1 MKVKQPSVDGVIK
14 INQLVCYEGGN
25 THLLFDRNKVES
37 ALHSAFYPGTYP
49 FVHGGVAGMA
59 GALTFYLTQAHAF
72 QDGNKRT
79 AAITGS
85 TFMSM
90 NGWSLNYAVDLNTDR
105 NDFAEIIL
113 KCASG
118 KAPKEEVMEWFENHK
133 TILVST
139 DGED

>member
-1 MKVKQPSVDGVIK
+1 M
-14 INQLVCYEGGN
+14 VCREGGN
-25 THLLFDRNKVES
+25 PHILFDRGKVES
-37 ALHSAFYPGTYP
+37 ALHSAFYPGVYP

-90 NGWSLNYAVDLNTDR
+90 NGWELQYVLDEQTDR
-105 NDFAEIIL
+105 NDFSDIIL

-118 KAPKEEVMEWFENHK
+118 KAPKEEVM
-133 TILVST
+133 
-139 DGED
+139 D

>member
-1 MKVKQPSVDGVIK
+1 MRVKQPTVGGVIK
-14 INQLVCYEGGN
+14 INEYVCREGGN
-25 THLLFDRNKVES
+25 PHRLLAGASGKVES
-37 ALHSAFYPGTYP
+37 ALHSAFYPGTAP
-49 FVHGGVAGMA
+49 FVHGGVAGIA

-85 TFMSM
+85 TFMEM
-90 NGWSLNYAVDLNTDR
+90 NGWELKYAIDEKTGR

-118 KAPKEEVMEWFENHK
+118 KASKDEVIKWFEDHK
-133 TILVST
+133 VKAK
-139 DGED
+139 E